1 MNYEEYDKKLK
12 ELKIDML
19 FKKKRLEEAETE
31 LEVWQD
37 YFDRMVEKGRP

>member
-12 ELKIDML
+12 ELKIDMS

-31 LEVWQD
+31 LKVWQD